1 MMFSVILSIVAETI
15 KLSVNSSVSRLTRY
29 ETACLALLIS
39 SFKSFS
45 ILFADVSS
53 ILIEYVDDN
62 KIDEYVERLGLSIAE
77 ACDLILE
84 ESGKVEETEET
95 KKAIKDAEK
104 KAEYLMKLAI
114 ATEYA
119 PTVIDDVE
127 EIEKMIYLWGC
138 GNQVSIVTQ
147 NKGIIMKM
155 IMPWLKQNHCDMKV
169 AQIALKNA
177 MAKGDSMV
185 DAIVNA

>member
-1 MMFSVILSIVAETI
+1 MNKYEVIKAEMTAALKSGD
-15 KLSVNSSVSRLTRY
+15 KLRRLT
-29 ETACLALLIS
+29 LADMV
-39 SFKSFS
+39 
-45 ILFADVSS
+45 AT
-53 ILIEYVDDN
+53 
-62 KIDEYVERLGLSIAE
+62 IDKA
-77 ACDLILE
+77 AT
-84 ESGKVEETEET
+84 SGKTRVEITDAFVDEVLTKYKKTVQEMVDTCPDTE
-95 KKAIKDAEK
+95 KYAEK

-138 GNQVSIVTQ
+138 GNQVSIMTQ

-169 AQIALKNA
+169 AQVALKNA